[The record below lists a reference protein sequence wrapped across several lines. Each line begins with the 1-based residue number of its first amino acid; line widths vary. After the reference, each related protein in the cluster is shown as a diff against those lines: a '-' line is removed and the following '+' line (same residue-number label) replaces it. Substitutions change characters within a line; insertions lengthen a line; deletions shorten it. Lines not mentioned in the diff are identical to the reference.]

1 MMKMKTDGNFWL
13 LRCTGKNSQKQN
25 AMAWP
30 MPTKTAANASYFKQS
45 RSAA

>member
-1 MMKMKTDGNFWL
+1 MMNMKIDGNFWL

-25 AMAWP
+25 AVVWL
-30 MPTKTAANASYFKQS
+30 MPTKTASNASYFKQS